1 MRPTFAMVAVI
12 VEVREPDCKV
22 RTNIEALTVPNYG
35 HLGVVWS
42 ITKSCSMRS

>member
-1 MRPTFAMVAVI
+1 VRPTFAMVAVI